1 MNHGWVAGVKILNP
15 FGYVDDDGKPL
26 LPIQQL
32 RALAVQERVLEIP
45 IIHQLIHKQK
55 PPAISVGEKA
65 DGGDH
70 VLRVKPG
77 GEEELV
83 VKLALALE
91 RGRVHKLDGNGLSG
105 RRQSAGVDGAEA
117 ALAKAGGEG

>member
-1 MNHGWVAGVKILNP
+1 MKVLNP

-45 IIHQLIHKQK
+45 IVHQLVDEQE
-55 PPAISVGEKA
+55 PPVIPVRAKA
-65 DGGDH
+65 DGRDY

-77 GEEELV
+77 GKEELV
-83 VKLALALE
+83 VKLALALK
-91 RGRVHKLDGNGLSG
+91 RGRVHELDGDGLSS

-117 ALAKAGGEG
+117 ALAEAGGKG